1 MTVSF
6 SSLSIH
12 LADEAATIAL
22 GEDLAL
28 TLRPGD
34 WMALTGD
41 LGAGKS
47 TLSRALIR
55 AMADEPELEVPSPT
69 FTIMQSYP
77 LRIPIAHLD
86 LYRLSDVS
94 ELDELGLDEFLID
107 GVLLIEWPELAKE
120 ELPKATLLDLTL
132 THETEGRTANFAG
145 PAVLIE
151 RLKRVRAIRSFLEEQ
166 GYGSAQRRYLSGD
179 ASPRKYELI
188 RQSGTELVLMDWPRP
203 LAGAIVKD
211 GKTYAEIAHTAPDAR
226 SFVAIGRYLK
236 EQGFTVPEIIAYDI
250 DQGMM
255 LLSDLGE
262 TGILDED
269 GNPIAERYIESA
281 KWLAALHEL
290 PVASA
295 LPVEASDIYT
305 VPPFDPEA
313 IKIEVSL
320 LIEWYLPHVT
330 GAPCP
335 DDLKAEYFSIWDDL
349 ISKLN
354 EAEKSLLL
362 RDFHSP
368 NILWQNDKTGLAQV
382 GVIDF
387 QDAMIG
393 PSAYD
398 LASLVQDARVDVPK
412 DLQAKML
419 SAYYA
424 ERQLSDDDKALFELS
439 FAIMSAQRNCKL
451 AGIWVRLMKRDGKPN
466 YMRHM
471 PRTFRYLN
479 KALSTEPLSALRE
492 WFIRAGINLNQD
504 EA

>member
-1 MTVSF
+1 MTDHN

-28 TLRPGD
+28 TLRPSD
-34 WMALTGD
+34 WIALTGD

-69 FTIMQSYP
+69 FTIMQSYD

-86 LYRLSDVS
+86 LYRVSDVS
-94 ELDELGLDEFLID
+94 ELDELGLEEFLND
-107 GVLLIEWPELAKE
+107 GILLVEWPDLAKD
-120 ELPKATLLDLTL
+120 ELPQKTRLDLTL
-132 THETEGRTANFAG
+132 THEAEGRTALFYG
-145 PAVLIE
+145 PSALID
-151 RLKRVRAIRSFLEEQ
+151 RLKRVRAIRSFLEAH
-166 GYGSAQRRYLSGD
+166 GYGKAHRRYLSGD

-188 RQSGTELVLMDWPRP
+188 RQDGTELVLMDWPRP

-226 SFVAIGRYLK
+226 SFVAIDRYLK
-236 EQGFTVPEIIAYDI
+236 AQGFTVPEIIAYDI
-250 DQGMM
+250 DQGIM

-262 TGILDED
+262 TGVLEES
-269 GNPIAERYIESA
+269 GAPIAERYIGSA
-281 KWLAALHEL
+281 KWLAALHKLPMQSEL
-290 PVASA
+290 PVD
-295 LPVEASDIYT
+295 ASDIYT
-305 VPPFDPEA
+305 VPLFDPEA

-320 LIEWYLPHVT
+320 LVEWYLPHVA

-335 DDLKAEYFSIWDDL
+335 DDLKREYFAIWDDL
-349 ISKLN
+349 IARLDQ
-354 EAEKSLLL
+354 AEKSLLL

-398 LASLVQDARVDVPK
+398 LASLVQDARVDVPQE
-412 DLQAKML
+412 LQALML
-419 SAYYA
+419 QAYYS
-424 ERQLSDDDKALFELS
+424 ERQLSDEDKVLFDQS

-479 KALSTEPLSALRE
+479 EALSAEPLKPLRD
-492 WFIRAGINLNQD
+492 WFIKAGINLHPD
-504 EA
+504 KV

>member
-1 MTVSF
+1 MTDNS

-69 FTIMQSYP
+69 FTIMQSYA
-77 LRIPIAHLD
+77 LRVPIAHLD
-86 LYRLSDVS
+86 LYRVSDVS
-94 ELDELGLDEFLID
+94 ELDELGLDEFLSD
-107 GVLLIEWPELAKE
+107 GILLIEWPELALE

-132 THETEGRTANFAG
+132 AQKAEGRTAHFTG

-151 RLKRVRAIRSFLEEQ
+151 RLKRVRTIRMFLEAQ

-188 RQSGTELVLMDWPRP
+188 RQNGTELVLMDWPRP
-203 LAGAIVKD
+203 LAGAVVKD

-236 EQGFTVPEIIAYDI
+236 RQGFTVPEIIAYDI
-250 DQGMM
+250 DQGIM

-262 TGILDED
+262 TGVLDD
-269 GNPIAERYIESA
+269 NGGPIAERYIESA
-281 KWLAALHEL
+281 KWLAALHML
-290 PVASA
+290 PVTSEMPVDAS
-295 LPVEASDIYT
+295 ETYT

-335 DDLKAEYFSIWDDL
+335 DHLKRDYFAIWDDL
-349 ISKLN
+349 IAELN

-368 NILWQNDKTGLAQV
+368 NILWQNGGTGLAQV

-398 LASLVQDARVDVPK
+398 LASLVQDARVDVPQELK
-412 DLQAKML
+412 AQML
-419 SAYYA
+419 SGYYA
-424 ERQLSDDDKALFELS
+424 ERQLSDEDIALFEQS

-479 KALSTEPLSALRE
+479 EALSAEPLSALRD
-492 WFIRAGINLNQD
+492 WFIKAGIDLNQD
-504 EA
+504 KA

>member
-1 MTVSF
+1 MTHSS

-55 AMADEPELEVPSPT
+55 AVADEPELEVPSPT
-69 FTIMQSYP
+69 FTIMQSYA
-77 LRIPIAHLD
+77 LRIPVAHLD
-86 LYRLSDVS
+86 LYRVSDVS
-94 ELDELGLDEFLID
+94 ELDELGLDEFLQD
-107 GVLLIEWPELAKE
+107 GILLIEWPELAKQ
-120 ELPKATLLDLTL
+120 ELSKATLLDLTL
-132 THETEGRTANFAG
+132 THEAEGRTAQFNG
-145 PAVLIE
+145 PAVLID
-151 RLKRVRAIRSFLEEQ
+151 RLKRVRTIRSFLEAH
-166 GYGSAQRRYLSGD
+166 GYGSAERRYLSGD
-179 ASPRKYELI
+179 ASPRKYELV

-203 LAGAIVKD
+203 IEGAIVKE

-236 EQGFTVPEIIAYDI
+236 AQGFTVPEIIAYDI
-250 DQGMM
+250 DHGIM

-262 TGILDED
+262 TGVLNDN
-269 GNPIAERYIESA
+269 GAPIAERYIESA
-281 KWLAALHEL
+281 KWLAALHRL
-290 PVASA
+290 PVTSEM
-295 LPVEASDIYT
+295 PVDGIDIYT

-330 GAPCP
+330 GADCP
-335 DDLKAEYFSIWDDL
+335 DDLRQEYFAIWDDL
-349 ISKLN
+349 IAKV
-354 EAEKSLLL
+354 EQAEKSLLL

-368 NILWQNDKTGLAQV
+368 NILWQNDEAGLAQV

-398 LASLVQDARVDVPK
+398 LASLIQDARVDVPQA
-412 DLQAKML
+412 LQANML
-419 SAYYA
+419 SAYFA
-424 ERQLSDDDKALFELS
+424 ERQLSPEDKALFEQS

-451 AGIWVRLMKRDGKPN
+451 AGIWVRLMKRDGKPD

-479 KALSTEPLSALRE
+479 EALSAEPLSALRD
-492 WFIRAGINLNQD
+492 WFIKSGIDLNQSNP
-504 EA
+504 